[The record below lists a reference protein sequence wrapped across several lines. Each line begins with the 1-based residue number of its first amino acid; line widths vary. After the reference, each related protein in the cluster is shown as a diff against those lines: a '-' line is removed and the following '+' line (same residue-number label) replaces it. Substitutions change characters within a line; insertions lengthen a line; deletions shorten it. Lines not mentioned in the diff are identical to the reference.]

1 MSENT
6 PRRVTM
12 FGNPMDLAGEEVR
25 VGDSAPDFT
34 AVDNDLK
41 PVRLSDLTAK
51 TIVLSA
57 VPSLD
62 TSVCDL
68 ETRRFNQ
75 EAGKLGDDVQIVT
88 LSMDLP
94 FAQKRWCGQTG
105 VANVLTLSDHRHA
118 SFGQSY
124 GVLLKDLRL
133 LARCIFVL
141 DHTRHINYVQLVH
154 EVTLEPDYN
163 AVLEAVRAARGA

>member
-1 MSENT
+1 MPDPT
-6 PRRVTM
+6 ARRVTM
-12 FGNPMDLAGEEVR
+12 FGNPMDLAGDEVR
-25 VGDSAPDFT
+25 VGDRAPDFT
-34 AVDNDLK
+34 VVGNDLK
-41 PVRLSDLTAK
+41 PVRLGDLRAK
-51 TIVLSA
+51 VVVLSA

-75 EAGKLGDDVQIVT
+75 EAARLGDDVQIVT
-88 LSMDLP
+88 ISMDLP
-94 FAQKRWCGQTG
+94 FAQKRWCGLAGATH
-105 VANVLTLSDHRHA
+105 VTTLSDHRDA
-118 SFGQSY
+118 SFGLGY

-141 DHTRHINYVQLVH
+141 DETRRVTYVQLVH

-163 AVLEAVRAARGA
+163 AVLEAVAAARG